1 MTAYKFL
8 TKDGIGPIS
17 GYRWPMPV
25 GHANGAWVETL
36 GPLALCERGIH
47 LCSAFDLAHWL
58 HDDLWEVES
67 DGEHIEGIDCI
78 IVRRARLVRRIDAWS
93 NGGAARFAEA
103 CIEHS
108 TSLAGS
114 ASSTA
119 VRGWLEDAKMFADVG
134 YIATSAY
141 SAALAASRVGAVTDT
156 EAAYRR
162 ERRWQAAWIADEVI
176 AR

>member
-119 VRGWLEDAKMFADVG
+119 VRGCRLYRHQCILCGPRGLQGRRCDRHGGRLSSRAP
-134 YIATSAY
+134 
-141 SAALAASRVGAVTDT
+141 LASRLD
-156 EAAYRR
+156 R
-162 ERRWQAAWIADEVI
+162 
-176 AR
+176 